1 MAAKVDQEALTAP
14 GSKAPA
20 HSPAE
25 PQQDRP
31 APAPARRHHG
41 LIAFAALAVASLEYG
56 LLERGGFWLD
66 DFVNLAEARRLGLSG
81 ALLVEPVYQHFAP
94 GHRLLD
100 WLVAVPFRESYRA
113 AVLILVLCIV
123 GTVVTFALLLD
134 ACFGRR
140 DV

>member
-66 DFVNLAEARRLGLSG
+66 DFVNLAEARRLGLND
-81 ALLVEPVYQHFAP
+81 ALLVEPFYQHFAARCWSSPASSTSRP
-94 GHRLLD
+94 GIACSTGA
-100 WLVAVPFRESYRA
+100 WLSRA
-113 AVLILVLCIV
+113 GRATGPLC
-123 GTVVTFALLLD
+123 
-134 ACFGRR
+134 
-140 DV
+140 